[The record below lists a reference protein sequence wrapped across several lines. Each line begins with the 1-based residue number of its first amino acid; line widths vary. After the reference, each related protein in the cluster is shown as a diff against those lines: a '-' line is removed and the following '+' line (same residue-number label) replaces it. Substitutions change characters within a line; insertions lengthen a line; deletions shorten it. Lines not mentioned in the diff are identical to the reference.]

1 MKNYCCDMKLLES
14 YKKIIFDRRFVWR
27 RNLLERVCPIN
38 FTSTLS

>member
-14 YKKIIFDRRFVWR
+14 YKKIILDRLVWE
-27 RNLLERVCPIN
+27 RNLLGRVCPIN